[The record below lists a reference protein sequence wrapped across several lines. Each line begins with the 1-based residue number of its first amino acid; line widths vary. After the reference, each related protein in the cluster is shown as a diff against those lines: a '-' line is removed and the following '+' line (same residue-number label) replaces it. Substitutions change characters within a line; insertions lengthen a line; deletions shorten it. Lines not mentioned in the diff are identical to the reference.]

1 MTRTWGQV
9 PVSHICDETGMK
21 QVPVPVFDVN
31 LNKISVSK
39 LAIIVFN
46 AYICRKFS
54 NSRVK
59 MVLEIRLSNFFSI
72 NEEVVLDMQAAS
84 LQTKESKDLLGNTFV
99 CNDERILKTV
109 AIYGANASG
118 KSNVIKAI
126 RACVQMIFE
135 SHNYN
140 ENTVFSFTPFKFGGV
155 GKPSKFYIR
164 FMIEGVEYEYSFTL
178 TNTEIITEELYF
190 YPMGRK
196 KLVFARDERKG
207 PDKKEIYEFRTA
219 IRRPMDVAANTSKKT
234 LFVSRASQM
243 DREVAKDVFRYFN
256 ERFILNYL
264 GYNSYSIESLLNS
277 NKDLILKVL
286 KIADSDIVDIRS
298 QHELRPLTTAV
309 FDSQS
314 NQLISRDDIQKPQ
327 LKITTFHKNNPEV
340 PFDFYSEEST
350 GTQEFFHM
358 MLTILNIIRDN
369 KVLLIDEISSGL
381 HVKLVEYILNLFH
394 QSESAQL
401 IFSTHNTNL
410 LNMKKIRK
418 DQVYFVN
425 KRDDG
430 SSDLYSLFDYKD
442 FRETMDA
449 EKAYL
454 QGRFDAIPYIDESSD
469 NLNEL
474 S

>member
-1 MTRTWGQV
+1 
-9 PVSHICDETGMK
+9 
-21 QVPVPVFDVN
+21 
-31 LNKISVSK
+31 
-39 LAIIVFN
+39 
-46 AYICRKFS
+46 
-54 NSRVK
+54 

-72 NEEVVLDMQAAS
+72 NEEVVLDMQAAN
-84 LQTKESKDLLGNTFV
+84 LQTKESKELLGNTFV

-140 ENTVFSFTPFKFGGV
+140 ENTVFAFIPFKFGGV

-190 YPMGRK
+190 YPMGRR

-286 KIADSDIVDIRS
+286 KIADSDIIDIRS
-298 QHELRPLTTAV
+298 QHELGE
-309 FDSQS
+309 D
-314 NQLISRDDIQKPQ
+314 
-327 LKITTFHKNNPEV
+327 KITTFHRNNPEV
-340 PFDFYSEEST
+340 PFDFYSEESS

-358 MLTILNIIRDN
+358 MLTILNIIRGN

-425 KRDDG
+425 KRADG

-474 S
+474 I

>member
-1 MTRTWGQV
+1 
-9 PVSHICDETGMK
+9 
-21 QVPVPVFDVN
+21 
-31 LNKISVSK
+31 
-39 LAIIVFN
+39 
-46 AYICRKFS
+46 
-54 NSRVK
+54 

-72 NEEVVLDMQAAS
+72 YEEVVLDMQAAN
-84 LQTKESKDLLGNTFV
+84 LKTKESKELLGNTFV
-99 CNDERILKTV
+99 CNDERLLKTV

-140 ENTVFSFTPFKFGGV
+140 ENTVFAFTPFKFGGV
-155 GKPSKFYIR
+155 DKPSRFYIR
-164 FMIEGVEYEYSFTL
+164 FLIDEVEYEYSFSL
-178 TNTEIITEELYF
+178 TKTEIITEELYY

-207 PDKKEIYEFRTA
+207 LDKKDIYEFRSA

-264 GYNSYSIESLLNS
+264 GYNSYSIESLLNA

-286 KIADSDIVDIRS
+286 KIADSDIIDIQS
-298 QHELRPLTTAV
+298 HHEIKQLTTAV
-309 FDSQS
+309 FDPQS
-314 NQLISRDDIQKPQ
+314 NQLLSRDDIQKPQ

-340 PFDFYSEEST
+340 PFDFYSEESS

-358 MLTILNIIRDN
+358 MLTILNIIRGN
-369 KVLLIDEISSGL
+369 KVLLIDEISMGL
-381 HVKLVEYILNLFH
+381 HVKLVDYILHLFH

-410 LNMKKIRK
+410 LNMKKLRK

-454 QGRFDAIPYIDESSD
+454 QGRFDAIPYIDESYD
-469 NLNEL
+469 NLNQIK
-474 S
+474 

>member
-1 MTRTWGQV
+1 
-9 PVSHICDETGMK
+9 
-21 QVPVPVFDVN
+21 
-31 LNKISVSK
+31 
-39 LAIIVFN
+39 
-46 AYICRKFS
+46 
-54 NSRVK
+54 

-72 NEEVVLDMQAAS
+72 NEEVVLDMQAAN
-84 LQTKESKDLLGNTFV
+84 LQTKESKELLGNTFV

-140 ENTVFSFTPFKFGGV
+140 ENTVFAFIPFKFGGV

-190 YPMGRK
+190 YPMGRR

-286 KIADSDIVDIRS
+286 KIADSDIIDIRS
-298 QHELRPLTTAV
+298 QHELGEV
-309 FDSQS
+309 
-314 NQLISRDDIQKPQ
+314 
-327 LKITTFHKNNPEV
+327 KITTFHRNNPEA
-340 PFDFYSEEST
+340 PFDFYSEESS

-358 MLTILNIIRDN
+358 MLTILNIIRGN

-425 KRDDG
+425 KRADG

>member
-1 MTRTWGQV
+1 
-9 PVSHICDETGMK
+9 
-21 QVPVPVFDVN
+21 
-31 LNKISVSK
+31 
-39 LAIIVFN
+39 
-46 AYICRKFS
+46 
-54 NSRVK
+54 
-59 MVLEIRLSNFFSI
+59 MVLEIRLTNFFSI

-118 KSNVIKAI
+118 KSNVIKAV

-327 LKITTFHKNNPEV
+327 LKIITFHKNNPEV

>member
-1 MTRTWGQV
+1 
-9 PVSHICDETGMK
+9 
-21 QVPVPVFDVN
+21 
-31 LNKISVSK
+31 
-39 LAIIVFN
+39 
-46 AYICRKFS
+46 
-54 NSRVK
+54 
-59 MVLEIRLSNFFSI
+59 MVLEIRLNNFFSI

-84 LQTKESKDLLGNTFV
+84 LQTKESKELLGNTFV

>member
-1 MTRTWGQV
+1 
-9 PVSHICDETGMK
+9 
-21 QVPVPVFDVN
+21 
-31 LNKISVSK
+31 
-39 LAIIVFN
+39 
-46 AYICRKFS
+46 
-54 NSRVK
+54 